1 MGEKQNTI
9 KTLYPIQLDFSSDKK
24 RVLYYNSEAEQI
36 ESLQALHNLQGF
48 QTQRAQYEILG
59 KIGQGG
65 FSDVMLAKHRSSGE

>member
-48 QTQRAQYEILG
+48 QT
-59 KIGQGG
+59 
-65 FSDVMLAKHRSSGE
+65 